1 MDNQKNIQ
9 QNLENFPQTLKKW
22 IWIIG
27 TSSWIFGISDRS
39 IASLAD
45 GYISAID
52 LIQLCTAS
60 FFFVSWLFLKPE

>member
-1 MDNQKNIQ
+1 MNK
-9 QNLENFPQTLKKW
+9 QNNAENFPQTLKRG
-22 IWIIG
+22 IWILG
-27 TSSWIFGISDRS
+27 TSSWLFGISDRT

-45 GYISAID
+45 GYISAVD